1 MEIKDEISNVI
12 REFERYFLL
21 ETLKNKQQGNNV
33 NVSFRDFI
41 SRQEYNST
49 VKKIE
54 EELNNSDGLEKLIF
68 ENLTEEQKTR
78 IGGLFHIIG
87 DEQEAVSYN
96 KHILDKQS
104 SIIDSSILNS
114 QEYKDF
120 LNISDSLT
128 KDQKEKLAENL
139 AKFFYS
145 RLSDEDKI
153 LLSKEN
159 IKRHIMGVGFIKL
172 SRASYKDT
180 INFIKEY
187 SSIFK
192 GEVDVLTSILAR
204 YVDEELAKVP
214 ISETKQRIKQLK
226 EEARELYR
234 SIK

>member
-1 MEIKDEISNVI
+1 MEIKDEISNII

-21 ETLKNKQQGNNV
+21 ETLKNKQQGNNA
-33 NVSFRDFI
+33 NVSFKGFI
-41 SRQEYNST
+41 SRPEYNST

-87 DEQEAVSYN
+87 DEQESISYN
-96 KHILDKQS
+96 KHILDKQAD
-104 SIIDSSILNS
+104 IIDNSILNS

-120 LNISDSLT
+120 LKISNSLT

-145 RLSDEDKI
+145 KLSDKDKI

-159 IKRHIMGVGFIKL
+159 IRKHIMGAGFIKL
-172 SRASYKDT
+172 SRTNYRDT
-180 INFIKEY
+180 IAFIKEY
-187 SSIFK
+187 SSIFR
-192 GEVDVLTSILAR
+192 GEEDVLTSILAR
-204 YVDEELAKVP
+204 YVDEELAKAP

-226 EEARELYR
+226 EEARELYEG
-234 SIK
+234 IK